1 MHLELPPLDTPK
13 RCRMGQRAGDRSRL
27 RLLLLDRLRM
37 LRVEAA
43 ARPRGI
49 SLPDGRYIGANERC
63 LLLVDR
69 TFTAIG
75 MTVLEVREGGC

>member
-1 MHLELPPLDTPK
+1 
-13 RCRMGQRAGDRSRL
+13 
-27 RLLLLDRLRM
+27 M